1 MGRQLVVCLDGTGN
15 RFSHCPTNIIRLV
28 RSLSSS
34 PAEVLTYYDQGV
46 GTFGVKETLFE
57 WQKTPSRVF
66 GLAFGWGLSRNVEGA
81 YRFIAENLRENDE
94 IYIFGFSRG
103 AYAARAL
110 AALIHAVGVVPG
122 HQTHLFEYAWAMLLA
137 REGPKKV
144 PDFKLQVRFKSTFG
158 RRTKIRFLGLFDTV
172 KSVGWVYDPV
182 IIPYTANNPAV
193 EIVRHAISIDECRC
207 FFRQH
212 LWRADSESKTDVKE
226 VWFPGVH
233 SDIGGGYAPEEAH
246 LALVAH
252 RWMLGEAVAAGLN
265 VDVVRAK
272 KELSTAKSLLRNT
285 LSPVHDSMTTPW
297 KIAEWVP
304 RLVGTGLDGKR
315 EWRIGTMPPLG
326 SPESRKISNHISV
339 HTSVLAQLNS
349 MPVYSPRNLPRF
361 YCVVDDDSCISGF
374 P

>member
-1 MGRQLVVCLDGTGN
+1 MRFTYLVFL
-15 RFSHCPTNIIRLV
+15 
-28 RSLSSS
+28 
-34 PAEVLTYYDQGV
+34 
-46 GTFGVKETLFE
+46 
-57 WQKTPSRVF
+57 
-66 GLAFGWGLSRNVEGA
+66 
-81 YRFIAENLRENDE
+81 
-94 IYIFGFSRG
+94 RG

-110 AALIHAVGVVPG
+110 AALIHAVGVVPR

-144 PDFKLQVRFKSTFG
+144 PDFKLQARFKSTFG

-233 SDIGGGYAPEEAH
+233 SEIGGGYAPEEAH

-252 RWMLGEAVAAGLN
+252 RWMLGEAVASGLN

-326 SPESRKISNHISV
+326 NPESRKISNHISV

-361 YCVVDDDSCISGF
+361 YCVVDNDSCISGF